1 MTEIGDALR
10 GARAYLTD
18 HPDEARYR
26 DSAATA
32 RIDGGLA
39 VTVDGPDGATLRT
52 DMPASVGGGGAA
64 PSPGWYLRAAHAA
77 CVATLVAM
85 RAAEEGVTLDR
96 LEVVVDSES
105 DDRGITGADDGVQA
119 GPFSSTVRIR
129 LGANGVAAERLR
141 AIAEWG
147 WRHCPVDDAMRR
159 AVPVSVEVDVA
170 G

>member
-1 MTEIGDALR
+1 VSEIRDALR

-52 DMPASVGGGGAA
+52 DMPPSIGGRGAA

-85 RAAEEGVTLDR
+85 RAAEEGVTLR
-96 LEVVVDSES
+96 MLEVTVDSES
-105 DDRGITGADDGVQA
+105 DDRGITGTDAAIPA
-119 GPFSSTVRIR
+119 GPLSTTVRIS
-129 LGANGVAAERLR
+129 LAADGVGGDLLR
-141 AIAEWG
+141 GIAEWG
-147 WRHCPVDDAMRR
+147 WRHCPVDDAIRR
-159 AVPVSVEVDVA
+159 TVPVTAEVIAA

>member
-32 RIDGGLA
+32 RVEAGLA

-52 DMPASVGGGGAA
+52 DMPPSIGGGG
-64 PSPGWYLRAAHAA
+64 
-77 CVATLVAM
+77 
-85 RAAEEGVTLDR
+85 
-96 LEVVVDSES
+96 
-105 DDRGITGADDGVQA
+105 
-119 GPFSSTVRIR
+119 
-129 LGANGVAAERLR
+129 RLR
-141 AIAEWG
+141 PPAGISALRMPRASPPWSP
-147 WRHCPVDDAMRR
+147 CVPLRR
-159 AVPVSVEVDVA
+159 